1 MPLIVDHDER
11 RRHVAAIASGLI
23 ARKGLYAV
31 TVRDVAQAAGYSTKI
46 VSHYFKDKD
55 ALLRFVFRE
64 EAAAAVSRVRQ
75 AHRGKD
81 LQACLELLLPL
92 DAVTRRDW
100 RMWIAFW
107 GRAAFDRAFAREQTG
122 RAREARKLITELLEE
137 QRRAGRLAV
146 ECDCAFHASRLLSAL
161 VGIATQA
168 IFDPRG
174 WPAHRQRAV
183 LAAELATLP
192 VGAVSAAMR

>member
-92 DAVTRRDW
+92 DELTRRDW

-107 GRAAFDRAFAREQTG
+107 GRAAFDRAFAREQIG
-122 RAREARKLITELLEE
+122 RAREAQQLIAELLEE
-137 QRRAGRLAV
+137 QRRAACLAAD
-146 ECDCAFHASRLLSAL
+146 CDCTCHASRLLSAL

-183 LAAELATLP
+183 LAAELAALP
-192 VGAVSAAMR
+192 R

>member
-11 RRHVAAIASGLI
+11 RRHVAGIASGLI
-23 ARKGLYAV
+23 ARQGLYAV
-31 TVRDVAQAAGYSTKI
+31 TVRDVARAAGYSTKI

-55 ALLRFVFRE
+55 ELLRFVFRE

-75 AHRGKD
+75 ARKSD
-81 LQACLELLLPL
+81 SLQGCLELLLPL

-107 GRAAFDRAFAREQTG
+107 GRAAFDRRFAREQIG
-122 RAREARKLITELLEE
+122 RARDAQQLIEELLEE
-137 QRRAGRLAV
+137 KRRAGQLAAD
-146 ECDCAFHASRLLSAL
+146 CDCAFHASRLLSTV

-174 WPAHRQRAV
+174 WPPQKQQAV
-183 LAAELATLP
+183 LAAELAALP
-192 VGAVSAAMR
+192 G

>member
-1 MPLIVDHDER
+1 MPLIVDHEER
-11 RRHVAAIASGLI
+11 RRHVAGIASGLI
-23 ARKGLYAV
+23 ARQGLYAV

-55 ALLRFVFRE
+55 ELLRFVFRE

-75 AHRGKD
+75 ARKSD
-81 LQACLELLLPL
+81 SLQGCLELLLPL

-107 GRAAFDRAFAREQTG
+107 GRAAFDQQFALEQIG
-122 RAREARKLITELLEE
+122 RARDAQQLIEDLLEE
-137 QRRAGRLAV
+137 RRGTGQLAAD
-146 ECDCAFHASRLLSAL
+146 CDCAFHASRLVCAV

-174 WPAHRQRAV
+174 WPPRKQRAV
-183 LAAELATLP
+183 LAAELAALP
-192 VGAVSAAMR
+192 R